1 MFFYSMNTSSVAEA
15 ESYFVGAA
23 EKMLIRIAK
32 NAQKYGVWI
41 ENPVLGVSG
50 PVSALS
56 QINFKNFRS
65 LAALLYRI
73 MGTCGLSVTTFFHQV
88 LNYYYLTVYI
98 MFKPKM
104 SLWDLPTILLIHI
117 PQSTPSISN
126 ACGDQQNGGT
136 SVIEG
141 QHDKIWRAT

>member
-1 MFFYSMNTSSVAEA
+1 MKPTCKCQNCYSALAKKLVFCLGTKQIKMFFYSINTSSVAEA

-23 EKMLIRIAK
+23 AKMLIRIAK

-50 PVSALS
+50 LVSALS

-73 MGTCGLSVTTFFHQV
+73 MLLKQIQNTADYFDRLLLTNFHFVSPMRYQENPV
-88 LNYYYLTVYI
+88 NTWKFLIL
-98 MFKPKM
+98 
-104 SLWDLPTILLIHI
+104 DL
-117 PQSTPSISN
+117 
-126 ACGDQQNGGT
+126 
-136 SVIEG
+136 
-141 QHDKIWRAT
+141 